1 MPPGPS
7 ASTLAAVT
15 DLVAQTGPR
24 CGSTLVVAVD
34 GRSGA
39 GKTTFVEAL
48 LGALTDAVLPT
59 SAPSRRPQLL
69 HLDDLYPGWA
79 GLARG
84 VRRLHDQVLQP
95 LSRGER
101 AAYRRFDW
109 LEGRDGETVTLPPMG
124 LLVVE
129 GAGCSVPPCAAL
141 ESVRVWLDAA
151 EDTRRSRGLARDG
164 ESYRPHWDRWARQE
178 ESLFAR
184 HRPRDHAD
192 LVLDTT

>member
-15 DLVAQTGPR
+15 RLVAAERPR

-39 GKTTFVEAL
+39 GKTTFAEAL
-48 LGALTDAVLPT
+48 SSALEALST
-59 SAPSRRPQLL
+59 SSPPHRPQLL
-69 HLDDLYPGWA
+69 HLDDFYPGWD

-95 LSRGER
+95 LARGER

-109 LEGRDGETVTLPPMG
+109 LAGRDAETVEVPPAP

-151 EDTRRSRGLARDG
+151 EDTRRARGLARDG
-164 ESYRPHWDRWARQE
+164 ETFRPHWDRWARQE
-178 ESLFAR
+178 ESIFAR
-184 HRPRDHAD
+184 HHPRDRAH